1 MRRIA
6 LITGALAVLVLAAVT
21 LNTANAAP
29 RSAQGSVV
37 SLVAATNAIA
47 TADREQISL
56 AVRATTAPKTSEP
69 AEKPDVAARPVAP
82 KVVWTAGCQ
91 QAITNLKGLHQAD
104 VAQDAAERTGQPQTA
119 ATALADRAED
129 ATEAQNWRTALTAA
143 RTTCVAQPTAAC
155 ASEIASLQTVLQT
168 TRAEELAE
176 LQAAARDQSDWVND
190 WMSVRTAFSAVA
202 TACASRE

>member
-1 MRRIA
+1 MIEGVATDPKHPVLRE
-6 LITGALAVLVLAAVT
+6 LAGRLHRHHL
-21 LNTANAAP
+21 
-29 RSAQGSVV
+29 G
-37 SLVAATNAIA
+37 
-47 TADREQISL
+47 
-56 AVRATTAPKTSEP
+56 
-69 AEKPDVAARPVAP
+69 
-82 KVVWTAGCQ
+82 
-91 QAITNLKGLHQAD
+91 AITFRRGVEQGE
-104 VAQDAAERTGQPQTA
+104 VTDALRTLAMEAERTGQPQTA